1 MRINGQGVAGIGN
14 ATPATDAPAA
24 EPATGAASTAAAP
37 ALQSAVLQPA
47 MAALAVMPEIDQA
60 RVDALREALARGEV
74 PFDPDKLAG
83 LIERFHGKQG

>member
-14 ATPATDAPAA
+14 VTPAADAPPVEQA
-24 EPATGAASTAAAP
+24 PGAASPAAAP

-47 MAALAVMPEIDQA
+47 MAALAAMPEVDQA
-60 RVDALREALARGEV
+60 RVDALRQALARGEV